1 MGRSSLINIHTMKK
15 ILFITLTVL
24 SLQAKAQVVDTTF
37 ITANELGLFFSHLA
51 IDETGKR
58 TQTDV
63 PIRDTMQQVAAI
75 QALTTQEIQRRCN
88 DWAIISAYTNEIGRM
103 LRDGN
108 TIETQYGVPL
118 FDTTGISQVL
128 KTDWNLRGFAAQ
140 TKVYFR
146 VSVTNDRV
154 LVPRLQYSFTKAAG
168 SWKRAYFSPGYLR
181 LTEFDADGFIEFFYK
196 DGSWQSVGRT
206 AKLVPNVV
214 RR

>member
-1 MGRSSLINIHTMKK
+1 MGRSSLKKIHTMKK
-15 ILFITLTVL
+15 ILFITLTFL

-37 ITANELGLFFSHLA
+37 ITANELGLFFSHLV

-88 DWAIISAYTNEIGRM
+88 DWAIISAYTAEIGRM

-108 TIETQYGVPL
+108 TIEAQYGVPL

-128 KTDWNLRGFAAQ
+128 RTDWNLRGFAAQ

-181 LTEFDADGFIEFFYK
+181 LTEFDADGFIEFFFK

-206 AKLVPNVV
+206 ARLVPNVV

>member
-1 MGRSSLINIHTMKK
+1 MKK

-24 SLQAKAQVVDTTF
+24 SLQARAQVVDTTF
-37 ITANELGLFFSHLA
+37 ITANELGLFFSHLV
-51 IDETGKR
+51 IDESGKR
-58 TQTDV
+58 IQTDV

-75 QALTTQEIQRRCN
+75 KALTTQEIQRRCN
-88 DWAIISAYTNEIGRM
+88 DWAIISTYTWEIGRM

-108 TIETQYGVPL
+108 TIEMQYGVPL
-118 FDTTGISQVL
+118 FDTTGITQVL
-128 KTDWNLRGFAAQ
+128 TTDWNLRGFAAQ

-206 AKLVPNVV
+206 ARLVPNVV

>member
-1 MGRSSLINIHTMKK
+1 MKK
-15 ILFITLTVL
+15 ILFITLTFL

-37 ITANELGLFFSHLA
+37 ITANELGLFFSHLV

-88 DWAIISAYTNEIGRM
+88 DWAIISAYTAEIGRM

-108 TIETQYGVPL
+108 TIEAQYGVPL

-128 KTDWNLRGFAAQ
+128 RTDWNLRGFAAQ

-181 LTEFDADGFIEFFYK
+181 LTEFDADGFIEFFFK

-206 AKLVPNVV
+206 ARLVPNVV

>member
-1 MGRSSLINIHTMKK
+1 MKK
-15 ILFITLTVL
+15 ILFITLTIL

-37 ITANELGLFFSHLA
+37 ITANELGLFFSHLV
-51 IDETGKR
+51 IDENGKR

-88 DWAIISAYTNEIGRM
+88 DWAIISAYTGEIGRM

-108 TIETQYGVPL
+108 TIEMQYGVPL

-128 KTDWNLRGFAAQ
+128 TTDWNLRGFAAQ

-146 VSVTNDRV
+146 VSVANDRV
-154 LVPRLQYSFTKAAG
+154 LVPRLQYSFTKTAG

-206 AKLVPNVV
+206 ARLVPNVV
-214 RR
+214 KR

>member
-1 MGRSSLINIHTMKK
+1 MKK
-15 ILFITLTVL
+15 ILFALLFTQSLT
-24 SLQAKAQVVDTTF
+24 AQVIDTTF
-37 ITANELGLFFSHLA
+37 ITANEQGLFFSHLI

-88 DWAIISAYTNEIGRM
+88 DWAIISAYTAEIGRM

-108 TIETQYGVPL
+108 TIENQYGVPL
-118 FDTTGISQVL
+118 FDTTGITQVL
-128 KTDWNLRGFAAQ
+128 LTDWNLRGFAAQ

-146 VSVTNDRV
+146 VSATSEKV

-168 SWKRAYFSPGYLR
+168 TWKRAYYSPGYLR
-181 LTEFDADGFIEFFYK
+181 LTEFDADGFIEFFFK

-206 AKLVPNVV
+206 ARLVPNVV

>member
-1 MGRSSLINIHTMKK
+1 MKK
-15 ILFITLTVL
+15 ILFITLTFL

-37 ITANELGLFFSHLA
+37 ITANELGLFFSHLV

-88 DWAIISAYTNEIGRM
+88 DWAIISAYSNEIGRM

-128 KTDWNLRGFAAQ
+128 TTDWNLRGFAAQ

-154 LVPRLQYSFTKAAG
+154 FVPRLQYSFTKAAG

>member
-1 MGRSSLINIHTMKK
+1 MKK
-15 ILFITLTVL
+15 IIFIALTFL

-37 ITANELGLFFSHLA
+37 ITANELGLFFSHLV

-75 QALTTQEIQRRCN
+75 KALTTQEIQRRCN
-88 DWAIISAYTNEIGRM
+88 DWAIISAYTAEIGRM

-128 KTDWNLRGFAAQ
+128 TTDWNLRGFAAQ

-154 LVPRLQYSFTKAAG
+154 FVPRLQYSFTRTAG

-181 LTEFDADGFIEFFYK
+181 LTEFDADGFIEFFFK

-206 AKLVPNVV
+206 ARLVPNVV

>member
-1 MGRSSLINIHTMKK
+1 MKNTIFIIC
-15 ILFITLTVL
+15 ILAA
-24 SLQAKAQVVDTTF
+24 LQAKAQVIDTTF
-37 ITANELGLFFSHLA
+37 ITANETGLYFTHLI

-75 QALTTQEIQRRCN
+75 KALTTQEIGRRCN
-88 DWAIISAYTNEIGRM
+88 DWAIISAYTAEIGRM

-108 TIETQYGVPL
+108 TIETQ
-118 FDTTGISQVL
+118 
-128 KTDWNLRGFAAQ
+128 TDWNLRGFAAQ

-146 VSVTNDRV
+146 VSVTNEKV

-181 LTEFDADGFIEFFYK
+181 LTEFDADGFIEFFFK

-206 AKLVPNVV
+206 ARLVPNVV

>member
-1 MGRSSLINIHTMKK
+1 MKNTIFIIC
-15 ILFITLTVL
+15 ILAA
-24 SLQAKAQVVDTTF
+24 LQAKAQVIDTTF
-37 ITANELGLFFSHLA
+37 ITANEQGLFFTHLV

-75 QALTTQEIQRRCN
+75 KALTTQEIGRRCN
-88 DWAIISAYTNEIGRM
+88 DWAIISAYTAEIGRM

-128 KTDWNLRGFAAQ
+128 TTDWNLRGFAAQ

-146 VSVTNDRV
+146 VSVTNEKV

-181 LTEFDADGFIEFFYK
+181 LTEFDADGFIEFFFK

-206 AKLVPNVV
+206 ARLVPNVV

>member
-1 MGRSSLINIHTMKK
+1 MKNTIFIIC
-15 ILFITLTVL
+15 ILAA
-24 SLQAKAQVVDTTF
+24 LQTKAQVIDTTF
-37 ITANELGLFFSHLA
+37 ITANEQGLFFTHLV

-88 DWAIISAYTNEIGRM
+88 DWAIISAYTAEIGRM

-128 KTDWNLRGFAAQ
+128 LTDWNLKGYAAQ

-146 VSVTNDRV
+146 VSATNEKV
-154 LVPRLQYSFTKAAG
+154 LIPRLQYSFTKAAG

-181 LTEFDADGFIEFFYK
+181 LTEFDADGFIEFFFK
-196 DGSWQSVGRT
+196 DGNWQSVGRT
-206 AKLVPNVV
+206 ARLVPNVV

>member
-1 MGRSSLINIHTMKK
+1 MKK
-15 ILFITLTVL
+15 ILFITLSFL

-37 ITANELGLFFSHLA
+37 ITANELGLFFSHLI

-88 DWAIISAYTNEIGRM
+88 DWAIISAYTAEIGRM

-128 KTDWNLRGFAAQ
+128 TTDWNLRGFAAQ

-146 VSVTNDRV
+146 VSVANDRV

-168 SWKRAYFSPGYLR
+168 TWKRAYFSPGYLR
-181 LTEFDADGFIEFFYK
+181 LTEFDADGFIEFFFK

-206 AKLVPNVV
+206 ARLVPNVAK
-214 RR
+214 R

>member
-1 MGRSSLINIHTMKK
+1 MKK
-15 ILFITLTVL
+15 ILFIILTVL

-37 ITANELGLFFSHLA
+37 ITANELGLFFSHLV
-51 IDETGKR
+51 IDESGKR

-88 DWAIISAYTNEIGRM
+88 DWAIISAYTAEIGRM

-108 TIETQYGVPL
+108 TIEAQYSVPL

-128 KTDWNLRGFAAQ
+128 FTDWNLRGFAAQ

-146 VSVTNDRV
+146 VSVTNGRV

-181 LTEFDADGFIEFFYK
+181 LTDFDADGFIEFFFK

-206 AKLVPNVV
+206 ARLVPNVV

>member
-1 MGRSSLINIHTMKK
+1 MKK
-15 ILFITLTVL
+15 ILFITLTFL
-24 SLQAKAQVVDTTF
+24 SLQTKAQVIDTTF
-37 ITANELGLFFSHLA
+37 ITANETGLYFTHLV

-75 QALTTQEIQRRCN
+75 KALTTQEIGRRCN
-88 DWAIISAYTNEIGRM
+88 DWAIISAYSAEIGRM

-128 KTDWNLRGFAAQ
+128 TTDWNLRGFAAQ

-146 VSVTNDRV
+146 VSVTNEKL

-206 AKLVPNVV
+206 ARLVPNVV